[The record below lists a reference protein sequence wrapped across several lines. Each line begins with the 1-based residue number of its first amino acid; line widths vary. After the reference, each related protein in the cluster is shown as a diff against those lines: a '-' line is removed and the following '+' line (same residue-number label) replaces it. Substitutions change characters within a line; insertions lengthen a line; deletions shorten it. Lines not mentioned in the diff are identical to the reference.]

1 MYNEIRVFVSA
12 YVWMT
17 GFGNF
22 LYFDKKQDFS
32 IERMVSMWLRINYF
46 PMLLCFALDVPMHE
60 YYVVP
65 LHTAGFFMTMA
76 TAYVAYVLR
85 NGGMDRTK
93 ANVISMAVSLLAHVI
108 FYETAVCNVLKFFG
122 REYFVRFRID
132 KYSAWVGIVS
142 GFFWSKFSEYMQWA
156 YGTERGDRLIPM
168 LTQRFAGIGLLAA
181 WFHFWGY
188 LPKAEKERYNAIHP
202 YIFWMPVAGWLMIRN
217 SSKYLTEIHSG
228 VLEFFGQ
235 ITLET
240 YVLQFHVFMCR
251 KVQHIPIVIPGSGKD
266 GPLWLKTCNMLLCG
280 VIFVSLALWAR
291 KLTISTQTTVTEL
304 VTVLRTGLS
313 SQPPPAQQGDT
324 METESLV
331 KDTVSN
337 NNSSANHEASKDLE
351 FTTKTSNLTAS
362 SSGGEMA

>member
-1 MYNEIRVFVSA
+1 
-12 YVWMT
+12 MT

-46 PMLLCFALDVPMHE
+46 PMLLCFCLNVPMHE

-76 TAYVAYVLR
+76 TCYVAYLLR
-85 NGGMDRTK
+85 NQGMDRTK
-93 ANVISMAVSLLAHVI
+93 ANVVSIVLSLVVHVL
-108 FYETAVCNVLKFFG
+108 FYETYLSNSLKVFG
-122 REYFVRFRID
+122 DEYFVRFRID

-142 GFFWSKFSEYMQWA
+142 GFFWGKFSEYMQWA
-156 YGTERGDRLIPM
+156 YGTDRGDRLVPM
-168 LTQRFAGIGLLAA
+168 LTQRAAGVGLLAA
-181 WFHFWGY
+181 WYHFFGY
-188 LPKAEKERYNAIHP
+188 IPNAQKEVYNGMHP

-217 SSKYLTEIHSG
+217 SSKFLTEIHSG

-240 YVLQFHVFMCR
+240 YVLQFHVLMCR

-266 GPLWLKTCNMLLCG
+266 GPLWLKTANMLLCG
-280 VIFVSLALWAR
+280 VIFVSLAVWAR

-304 VTVLRTGLS
+304 VTVIRTGLGPQQQQQ
-313 SQPPPAQQGDT
+313 QPEK
-324 METESLV
+324 MEAGEEDEDVEKESLLNG
-331 KDTVSN
+331 SN
-337 NNSSANHEASKDLE
+337 NSTTSKESEL
-351 FTTKTSNLTAS
+351 TSKTSNLTS
-362 SSGGEMA
+362 SSGGELA